1 MITLNL
7 FTVKFLAENGT
18 QNTSAILTAV
28 EQWYNELHHIYRV
41 LCEPRTQY
49 FLLRYS
55 PSQGPVCD
63 WIFYQRLCCVL
74 LYHLSDIQ
82 VFQIRGNLILMAL
95 NHLFYTGTSCSTL
108 TGILFAC
115 FRPELL
121 QNVIPSVTSP
131 SYHCEKI
138 SYQYRIIPNWPKTIT
153 VHASKGTH

>member
-1 MITLNL
+1 M
-7 FTVKFLAENGT
+7 AENGT
-18 QNTSAILTAV
+18 QNTAAILSAI
-28 EQWYNELHHIYRV
+28 EQWYNELHYIYQV
-41 LCEPRTQY
+41 LCKPITQY
-49 FLLRYS
+49 FLLRHS

-82 VFQIRGNLILMAL
+82 IFQIRGNLILMAL

-121 QNVIPSVTSP
+121 QNVIPSVTFP
-131 SYHCEKI
+131 SYDCEKI
-138 SYQYRIIPNWPKTIT
+138 IYQYRAIPVWPRTTIAHVSSCT
-153 VHASKGTH
+153 D